1 MMELITESGLEDECE
16 QLVFDATGS
25 IGVYLGYIS
34 DMDCESEHD
43 YDPEAIATDAV
54 AKLQPIADE
63 KEDMGRFLEAAAA
76 IAENNSLRLAL
87 ERAHMQLEDCRA
99 QMRRASCEPTSH
111 KRQRD
116 A

>member
-1 MMELITESGLEDECE
+1 MKVLLTENGLEDECD
-16 QLVFDATGS
+16 QLVVEATGNN
-25 IGVYLGYIS
+25 GVYLGYIS
-34 DMDCESEHD
+34 DMDCASEHD
-43 YDPEAIATDAV
+43 FDPEAIASDMV

-99 QMRRASCEPTSH
+99 QMQRACDASAH